1 MSETIAEHQRKDV
14 EQLYAA
20 FNRRDV
26 EAVLERLSSNVTWA
40 NGMEGG
46 HVEGR
51 AAVRSYWARQFELVQ
66 ATVEPERIALEP
78 DGRVAVDVHQVVRTP
93 DGELL
98 ANQRVRH
105 LFTFDDDLIT
115 RFDIEE

>member
-1 MSETIAEHQRKDV
+1 LINDI

-26 EAVLERLSSNVTWA
+26 EAVLARLTDDVTWA

-51 AAVRSYWARQFELVQ
+51 AAVRAYWARQFELVQ
-66 ATVEPERIALEP
+66 SHVEPERIAREP

-98 ANQRVRH
+98 ADQNVRH
-105 LFTFDDDLIT
+105 LFTFDGDLIA
-115 RFDIEE
+115 RFDIEDR